1 MQNLEDKEVILKIQ
15 NGEIEY
21 FSYIIKKYSKQV
33 LSYVQKK
40 LFDKDEA
47 EDIVQNS
54 FLSFYKAINRFDAGR
69 PVLPY
74 LYQIVRNEMK
84 MYFRSRKE
92 TVSLDDR
99 ISIEEKE
106 EKWSGLDIAG
116 FLKSLPENQKKVLEW
131 LGEGYSYKEIAKRLR
146 KPINTIRTTIR
157 RARLRLMKKREDE
170 KT

>member
-1 MQNLEDKEVILKIQ
+1 MQKSADKDVIIKIQ

-21 FSYIIKKYSKQV
+21 FSFIVKKYSKPI
-33 LSYVQKK
+33 LSFVQKK
-40 LFDKDEA
+40 LFDKNEA

-54 FLSFYKAINRFDAGR
+54 FLNFYKAIGRFDPER

-92 TVSLDDR
+92 TVALDEK
-99 ISIEEKE
+99 IAIEEKE

-116 FLKSLPENQKKVLEW
+116 FLRSLPENQKKVLEW
-131 LGEGYSYKEIAKRLR
+131 LSEGYSYKEIARRLK
-146 KPINTIRTTIR
+146 KPINTIRTMIR
-157 RARLRLMKKREDE
+157 RARLKLIKKREDE
-170 KT
+170 KA